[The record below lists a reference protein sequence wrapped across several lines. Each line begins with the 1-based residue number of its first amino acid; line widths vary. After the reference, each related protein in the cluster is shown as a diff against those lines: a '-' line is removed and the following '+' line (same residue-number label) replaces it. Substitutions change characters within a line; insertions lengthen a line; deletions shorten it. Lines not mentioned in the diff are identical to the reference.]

1 MIDDIRYPAQMDT
14 RCADPELQLDVDLM
28 VLEYTLFRA
37 VEAHLEALCEGRCQH
52 DYEDDDDK
60 AMYGPQQRMLVIFDG
75 FLKVFNHHHPCYEQS
90 AEFNYRQ
97 QILELLVLLLYRR
110 TQITAMERS
119 SANSSRV
126 DSRAINDLKNRR
138 RWLAR
143 RERDSRVGIHKDYT
157 AAGEADK
164 ERAWNLEQRIYNTWD
179 ATRLP
184 HAPSASPPTA
194 LPSSPSLLSPLLPRF
209 MAISASFVDVVRQR
223 PDDFW
228 MDVACEFMLQASL
241 ESLQLR
247 SRGGGSIEC
256 LPRLADCFAWGY
268 LGDLDT
274 SLNGEGDAHPA
285 SYDNHGHKETA
296 EKETE
301 AFNNLFRSSPAECS
315 RDVEHPSWTQLR
327 LDTLQEFSVIGGDS
341 FTAASVASQTPRLE
355 RLIEKYPRAEF
366 QHRLALLLR
375 AMWEFSCREHLLGK
389 PVLVEIEEGHVK
401 SRALEGAEFAQFA
414 ARVGLA
420 CGVGG

>member
-14 RCADPELQLDVDLM
+14 RCADPGLQLDVDLM

-37 VEAHLEALCEGRCQH
+37 VEAHLDALCGGRCQH

-60 AMYGPQQRMLVIFDG
+60 AIYGPQQRMLVIFDS
-75 FLKVFNHHHPCYEQS
+75 FLNVFNHHHPCYEQS
-90 AEFNYRQ
+90 AEFNYRLQ
-97 QILELLVLLLYRR
+97 VLEFLVLLLYRR
-110 TQITAMERS
+110 TQIIVTERS
-119 SANSSRV
+119 SANSSGGFNRTM
-126 DSRAINDLKNRR
+126 SDLKDRR

-143 RERDSRVGIHKDYT
+143 RERDSRVGIHEGST
-157 AAGEADK
+157 AAGENEQA
-164 ERAWNLEQRIYNTWD
+164 RAWDLEQRIYSTWD
-179 ATRLP
+179 ATRPP

-194 LPSSPSLLSPLLPRF
+194 LPPSPSLLSPLLPRF

-241 ESLQLR
+241 ESLRLR

-256 LPRLADCFAWGY
+256 LPRLEDCFAWGY

-285 SYDNHGHKETA
+285 SYDNHDHEETA
-296 EKETE
+296 EEETE
-301 AFNNLFRSSPAECS
+301 AFNNLFRSTPGECP
-315 RDVEHPSWTQLR
+315 RNIEHPSWTQLR
-327 LDTLQEFSVIGGDS
+327 LDTLQEFSVVGGDS
-341 FTAASVASQTPRLE
+341 STAAASQTRRLE
-355 RLIEKYPRAEF
+355 RLVEKYPRAEF

-401 SRALEGAEFAQFA
+401 SRGLEGAEFDKFA
-414 ARVGLA
+414 ARVGLT